1 MDLKALTDEQ
11 LLTAYLNAMEKKK
24 KKLLNKIEKEIN
36 KRNNKE

>member
-1 MDLKALTDEQ
+1 MDLKILTDEQ
-11 LLTAYLNAMEKKK
+11 LLTAYLNAMVDGD